1 MVKGD
6 GSTQSAVSSGR
17 VTPDEKFLSDLSK
30 VWDATRETIE
40 SFGNTYLSAAAEDKP
55 LSGPA
60 WMEKNVELAAR
71 LWLLGLRSMGLVVQ
85 RTIDQARELGPQGSG
100 NAPE

>member
-1 MVKGD
+1 MIND
-6 GSTQSAVSSGR
+6 DASTQSAVSAGR
-17 VTPDEKFLSDLSK
+17 ATPDEKFLSDLSK
-30 VWDATRETIE
+30 VWQETRDTIE

-71 LWLLGLRSMGLVVQ
+71 LWLLGLRSVGLVVQ
-85 RTIDQARELGPQGSG
+85 RTIDQAREQGSG
-100 NAPE
+100 DASA